1 MPRFKILATDHSY
14 STEIIADKAAAI
26 FTTVD
31 RLECKE
37 ADVLIDGAYSFSVR
51 LEQSGFWSIFQR
63 DHARGWECVTDCG

>member
-14 STEIIADKAAAI
+14 STEIIADQAAAI

-51 LEQSGFWSIFQR
+51 LEQNGFCSIFQR
-63 DHARGWECVTDCG
+63 DHARGWGCVTEHG